1 MESNIQRLRTQNLDR
16 NVQNCDSQQQGRRN
30 QKSRPL
36 GRCNLKSRNDM
47 TNEIK
52 LIAATSI
59 LPVLADFL
67 EDLNED
73 KAFRTDM
80 KMATLNLIGQIRKLD
95 ERIMKHASA
104 ETSEQ
109 QVNIQIAFRQ
119 WLKSAQTTEEK

>member
-1 MESNIQRLRTQNLDR
+1 
-16 NVQNCDSQQQGRRN
+16 
-30 QKSRPL
+30 
-36 GRCNLKSRNDM
+36 M
-47 TNEIK
+47 TNDLK
-52 LIAATSI
+52 LISSIAI

-95 ERIMKHASA
+95 ERVMKNASP

-119 WLKSAQTTEEK
+119 WLRTAQNTEND

>member
-1 MESNIQRLRTQNLDR
+1 M
-16 NVQNCDSQQQGRRN
+16 N
-30 QKSRPL
+30 QE
-36 GRCNLKSRNDM
+36 LK
-47 TNEIK
+47 
-52 LIAATSI
+52 LLAAI
-59 LPVLADFL
+59 GIMPVLADFL

-109 QVNIQIAFRQ
+109 QINIQIAFRQ
-119 WLKSAQTTEEK
+119 WLKTAQHTEEN

>member
-1 MESNIQRLRTQNLDR
+1 M
-16 NVQNCDSQQQGRRN
+16 N
-30 QKSRPL
+30 QE
-36 GRCNLKSRNDM
+36 LKLLAS
-47 TNEIK
+47 IG
-52 LIAATSI
+52 I

-80 KMATLNLIGQIRKLD
+80 KMATQNLIGQIRKLD
-95 ERIMKHASA
+95 ERIMKNASA

-119 WLKSAQTTEEK
+119 WIKSAQNTDEN

>member
-1 MESNIQRLRTQNLDR
+1 MGRYNNRHLR
-16 NVQNCDSQQQGRRN
+16 
-30 QKSRPL
+30 
-36 GRCNLKSRNDM
+36 DM
-47 TNEIK
+47 TNDLK
-52 LIAATSI
+52 LIASTAI

-95 ERIMKHASA
+95 EKIMKHASA

-119 WLKSAQTTEEK
+119 WLKSAHTTEEN

>member
-1 MESNIQRLRTQNLDR
+1 MTQ
-16 NVQNCDSQQQGRRN
+16 
-30 QKSRPL
+30 
-36 GRCNLKSRNDM
+36 
-47 TNEIK
+47 EIK
-52 LIAATSI
+52 LLAAIGI

-80 KMATLNLIGQIRKLD
+80 KMAMQNLIAQIRKMD
-95 ERIMKHASA
+95 ERVMKNASA

-119 WLKSAQTTEEK
+119 WLKTAKHTAEN

>member
-1 MESNIQRLRTQNLDR
+1 
-16 NVQNCDSQQQGRRN
+16 
-30 QKSRPL
+30 
-36 GRCNLKSRNDM
+36 M
-47 TNEIK
+47 TNDIK

-119 WLKSAQTTEEK
+119 WLNTAEN

>member
-1 MESNIQRLRTQNLDR
+1 MGRYNNRHLR
-16 NVQNCDSQQQGRRN
+16 
-30 QKSRPL
+30 
-36 GRCNLKSRNDM
+36 DM
-47 TNEIK
+47 TNDLK
-52 LIAATSI
+52 LIASTAI

-80 KMATLNLIGQIRKLD
+80 KIATLNLIGQIRKLD
-95 ERIMKHASA
+95 ERIMKHASS

-119 WLKSAQTTEEK
+119 WIKSAQPTEEN

>member
-1 MESNIQRLRTQNLDR
+1 
-16 NVQNCDSQQQGRRN
+16 
-30 QKSRPL
+30 
-36 GRCNLKSRNDM
+36 M
-47 TNEIK
+47 TNDIK

-80 KMATLNLIGQIRKLD
+80 KIATLNLIGQIRKLD
-95 ERIMKHASA
+95 ERIMKNASN

-119 WLKSAQTTEEK
+119 WLKSAQHTEEN

>member
-1 MESNIQRLRTQNLDR
+1 MTQ
-16 NVQNCDSQQQGRRN
+16 
-30 QKSRPL
+30 
-36 GRCNLKSRNDM
+36 
-47 TNEIK
+47 EIK
-52 LIAATSI
+52 LLAAIGI

-80 KMATLNLIGQIRKLD
+80 KIATQNLIGQIRKLD
-95 ERIMKHASA
+95 ERIMKNASA

-119 WLKSAQTTEEK
+119 WLKTAQQ

>member
-1 MESNIQRLRTQNLDR
+1 
-16 NVQNCDSQQQGRRN
+16 
-30 QKSRPL
+30 
-36 GRCNLKSRNDM
+36 M
-47 TNEIK
+47 TNDIK

-80 KMATLNLIGQIRKLD
+80 KIAMLNLIGQIRKLD
-95 ERIMKHASA
+95 ERIMKNASN

-119 WLKSAQTTEEK
+119 WLKSAQHTEEN

>member
-1 MESNIQRLRTQNLDR
+1 M
-16 NVQNCDSQQQGRRN
+16 N
-30 QKSRPL
+30 QE
-36 GRCNLKSRNDM
+36 LK
-47 TNEIK
+47 
-52 LIAATSI
+52 LLAAI
-59 LPVLADFL
+59 GIMPVLADFL

-95 ERIMKHASA
+95 ERIMRNASH

-119 WLKSAQTTEEK
+119 WLKTAQHTEEN

>member
-1 MESNIQRLRTQNLDR
+1 MN
-16 NVQNCDSQQQGRRN
+16 
-30 QKSRPL
+30 
-36 GRCNLKSRNDM
+36 ND
-47 TNEIK
+47 IK

-80 KMATLNLIGQIRKLD
+80 KIATLNLIGQIRKLD
-95 ERIMKHASA
+95 ERIMKNAST

-119 WLKSAQTTEEK
+119 WLKSAQHTEEN

>member
-1 MESNIQRLRTQNLDR
+1 
-16 NVQNCDSQQQGRRN
+16 
-30 QKSRPL
+30 
-36 GRCNLKSRNDM
+36 M
-47 TNEIK
+47 TNDIK

-80 KMATLNLIGQIRKLD
+80 KIATLNLIGQIRKLD
-95 ERIMKHASA
+95 ERIMKNASN

-119 WLKSAQTTEEK
+119 WLKSAQHTAEN